1 MNIASSSTAT
11 SRYTRYVIIKHHS
24 YRSFRLCLHY
34 LDTNYTSSMA
44 TLRSAR
50 HTARGRVEEGHLA
63 ASPKSVYRLASQL
76 RLGPV
81 MAAAVMDMKG
91 QISSEN
97 FYTELTSQYT
107 VDYQQLNEAVIAGVI
122 ERGKAN
128 GRDARRDAGSTSGA

>member
-1 MNIASSSTAT
+1 
-11 SRYTRYVIIKHHS
+11 
-24 YRSFRLCLHY
+24 
-34 LDTNYTSSMA
+34 
-44 TLRSAR
+44 
-50 HTARGRVEEGHLA
+50 
-63 ASPKSVYRLASQL
+63 
-76 RLGPV
+76 

-128 GRDARRDAGSTSGA
+128 GRDARRDAGSTNGMPV

>member
-1 MNIASSSTAT
+1 
-11 SRYTRYVIIKHHS
+11 
-24 YRSFRLCLHY
+24 
-34 LDTNYTSSMA
+34 
-44 TLRSAR
+44 
-50 HTARGRVEEGHLA
+50 
-63 ASPKSVYRLASQL
+63 
-76 RLGPV
+76 